1 MSNDVN
7 TQIKERVV
15 DVVKDEWVLFER
27 KDLLDDCLEF
37 VTEEALTT
45 ETTINDMFIY
55 KSMIKFLSKQA
66 TDTLSTEDINM
77 MAKEMEVA

>member
-55 KSMIKFLSKQA
+55 KSMIRFLSKQA
-66 TDTLSTEDINM
+66 IDSISNKDIND
-77 MAKEMEVA
+77 MAEQMGAA